1 MKEQHT
7 IYLHFNITQ
16 IIRKQPPPDS
26 LTRIHK
32 ALTGRKDT
40 KKGRGLKARP
50 CHHKKKIQQRF
61 AYIMQKKYLF
71 TALSLGAS
79 HMTAE
84 PLSTCLSIR
93 TSCRDSWL

>member
-1 MKEQHT
+1 MKEQHA

-16 IIRKQPPPDS
+16 IIRQQPPDS
-26 LTRIHK
+26 LNRIHK
-32 ALTGRKDT
+32 ARTGRKDT
-40 KKGRGLKARP
+40 KQGRGLKARP

-93 TSCRDSWL
+93 TFCRDSWL

>member
-1 MKEQHT
+1 MKEQHA

-16 IIRKQPPPDS
+16 IIRKQLPDS

-32 ALTGRKDT
+32 AITGRKDT

-71 TALSLGAS
+71 TALSLGAN

>member
-1 MKEQHT
+1 MKEQRA

-16 IIRKQPPPDS
+16 IIRKQPPDS

-40 KKGRGLKARP
+40 KKGPGAESPALSSQEENSATL
-50 CHHKKKIQQRF
+50 CLYY
-61 AYIMQKKYLF
+61 AKKYLF

>member
-1 MKEQHT
+1 MKEQHA

-16 IIRKQPPPDS
+16 IIRKQLPDS

-32 ALTGRKDT
+32 AITGRKDT

-61 AYIMQKKYLF
+61 AYIMQKNIC
-71 TALSLGAS
+71 SR
-79 HMTAE
+79 H
-84 PLSTCLSIR
+84 
-93 TSCRDSWL
+93 

>member
-1 MKEQHT
+1 MKEQHA

-16 IIRKQPPPDS
+16 ISRQQLPDS

>member
-16 IIRKQPPPDS
+16 IIRKQPPDS

-40 KKGRGLKARP
+40 KKSRGLKARP

>member
-1 MKEQHT
+1 MPFTYILTSHKSAD
-7 IYLHFNITQ
+7 NS
-16 IIRKQPPPDS
+16 PDS

>member
-1 MKEQHT
+1 MKEQRT

-16 IIRKQPPPDS
+16 ITRQQPPTA
-26 LTRIHK
+26 LNRIHK

-84 PLSTCLSIR
+84 RCLLAIHPNILSG
-93 TSCRDSWL
+93 